1 MGVQSTDR
9 AVLICSVSVAP
20 SMLNVVVPTV
30 AAGSMPTANILDT
43 APIVNI
49 MPFGMC
55 ITPSNPEVAA
65 LGVLTPTPRIPVT
78 EVWAPGVPTLLLRG
92 APAAGDT
99 FMCKCEW
106 GGVITPPFPG
116 QMEVVDG

>member
-9 AVLICSVSVAP
+9 AVLICSFGVAP

-30 AAGSMPTANILDT
+30 AAGSMPAINILDA

-65 LGVLTPTPRIPVT
+65 
-78 EVWAPGVPTLLLRG
+78 
-92 APAAGDT
+92 AAAAADT
-99 FMCKCEW
+99 CMCMCDP
-106 GGVITPPFPG
+106 GGVITPTFPG
-116 QMEVVDG
+116 QLEVVDG